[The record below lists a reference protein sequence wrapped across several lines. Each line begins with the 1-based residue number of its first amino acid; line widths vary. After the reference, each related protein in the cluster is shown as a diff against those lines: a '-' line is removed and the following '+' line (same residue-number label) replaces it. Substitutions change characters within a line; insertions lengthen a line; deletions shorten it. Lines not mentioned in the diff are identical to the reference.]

1 LWPPGFL
8 NSTYP
13 ANRFSTMAFRCR
25 HLKTATSV
33 PWRRERKVL
42 RLEAKTTFT
51 KAFSKE
57 SACKSRAVS
66 RKYRIMDLAGDHL
79 SFRNFFRLIGPDSRE
94 PSKLKGEQRCPLLFF
109 NSGFPAQRLLVAL
122 PDSSE
127 GAPKLQPHNPAHP
140 VPRRGFWRNPPIKR
154 NRRFYEN
161 YHQRCAGGL
170 RRDLTGLDG
179 ELLNRTRHRNHH
191 PGKSTLLRHRPRL

>member
-1 LWPPGFL
+1 VLSAAGLASVCAKLDPEATGTRKTPARSDAEKSNARVLILWPPGFL

-94 PSKLKGEQRCPLLFF
+94 PSKLKGEQR
-109 NSGFPAQRLLVAL
+109 
-122 PDSSE
+122 
-127 GAPKLQPHNPAHP
+127 
-140 VPRRGFWRNPPIKR
+140 
-154 NRRFYEN
+154 
-161 YHQRCAGGL
+161 
-170 RRDLTGLDG
+170 
-179 ELLNRTRHRNHH
+179 
-191 PGKSTLLRHRPRL
+191 